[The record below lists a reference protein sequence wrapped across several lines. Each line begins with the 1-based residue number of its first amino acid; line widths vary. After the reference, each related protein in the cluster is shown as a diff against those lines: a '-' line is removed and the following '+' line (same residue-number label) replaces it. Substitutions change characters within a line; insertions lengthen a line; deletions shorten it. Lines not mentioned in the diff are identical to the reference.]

1 MLPYAFLLMFLF
13 VGSSMANAA
22 AGKWQLLFFYQ

>member
-1 MLPYAFLLMFLF
+1 MLPYAFLLMVLF
-13 VGSSMANAA
+13 VGSSMANVL